1 MCSERRTRRRFDVGM
16 TILEVTVALM
26 VVAIAIFP
34 MLEIREKATI
44 SAYAARNNNI
54 ATSLA
59 RQLLSEIEFRGISPL
74 SGQFDNYP
82 GFSYEAE
89 ITLENIVTGEKEE
102 DKADKNK
109 KYKNKNQDDATYK
122 PADSTDPNEGEDDTS
137 EYNLRRV
144 HLTIKYPNFGKPDEL
159 LQLKIETLMPPLPDK
174 YGDKGLSKGK
184 K

>member
-1 MCSERRTRRRFDVGM
+1 M

-102 DKADKNK
+102 DQADKNK
-109 KYKNKNQDDATYK
+109 KYKNKDQDDATYK
-122 PADSTDPNEGEDDTS
+122 PADATDPNEEDEDDTS

-144 HLTIKYPNFGKPDEL
+144 HLTIKYPNFGKPDEM

-184 K
+184 N